1 MADNEF
7 DAWVENALGF
17 RFQGAA
23 GSGPEALGA
32 AIAAWHDASD
42 AVDGQIGS
50 LQTALR
56 NSDDEELRE
65 IGEYG
70 LNAVTGGFKVKLMAA
85 LAGAERGVAGDV
97 AKLAALVPQFRAHL
111 EEDERV
117 EACDDNPFGVAV
129 SIRATLVPVLDQL
142 ARGLPA

>member
-23 GSGPEALGA
+23 GSGPEALGV

-50 LQTALR
+50 LQAALR
-56 NSDDEELRE
+56 NSDDEELR
-65 IGEYG
+65 
-70 LNAVTGGFKVKLMAA
+70 
-85 LAGAERGVAGDV
+85 
-97 AKLAALVPQFRAHL
+97 
-111 EEDERV
+111 
-117 EACDDNPFGVAV
+117 
-129 SIRATLVPVLDQL
+129 
-142 ARGLPA
+142 